1 MQQTINQSESAVM
14 NLLKDELDLF
24 KHMFSET
31 NELASHLDDIS
42 VDTILNLL
50 NARKQWIDD
59 LVLLENKRNTLS
71 VNSPRT
77 KRLLKEITAIT
88 RELIA
93 IDAKI
98 FDYLRLKKDNIIK
111 DMVKIADNKSR
122 SNQERYLRLKSPR
135 IVDIVQ
141 E

>member
-1 MQQTINQSESAVM
+1 MQTFKQTESIVM

-24 KHMFSET
+24 KRILSET
-31 NELASHLDDIS
+31 NEIAGHIDDIS

-50 NARKQWIDD
+50 NARKQWIEE
-59 LVLLENKRNTLS
+59 LALLEDKRTALS
-71 VNSPRT
+71 VNSPRSESLI
-77 KRLLKEITAIT
+77 REITDIT
-88 RELIA
+88 KELIA

-98 FDYLRLKKDNIIK
+98 FDYLRIKKENVIK
-111 DMVKIADNKSR
+111 DLVKLADNKKR
-122 SNQERYLRLKSPR
+122 SKNNSYLRSKSSR

>member
-1 MQQTINQSESAVM
+1 MQTFKQTESIVM

-24 KHMFSET
+24 KRILSET
-31 NELASHLDDIS
+31 NEIAGHIDDIS

-50 NARKQWIDD
+50 NARKQWIEE
-59 LVLLENKRNTLS
+59 LALLEDKRTALS
-71 VNSPRT
+71 VNSPRSESLI
-77 KRLLKEITAIT
+77 REITDIT
-88 RELIA
+88 KELIA

-98 FDYLRLKKDNIIK
+98 FDYLRVKKENVIK
-111 DMVKIADNKSR
+111 DLVKIADNKNR
-122 SNQERYLRLKSPR
+122 SKNNRYLRSKSSR

>member
-1 MQQTINQSESAVM
+1 MQTFKQTESIVM

-24 KHMFSET
+24 KRILSET
-31 NELASHLDDIS
+31 NEIAGHIDDIS

-50 NARKQWIDD
+50 NARKQWIEE
-59 LVLLENKRNTLS
+59 LALLEDKRTALS
-71 VNSPRT
+71 VNSPRSESLI
-77 KRLLKEITAIT
+77 REITDIT
-88 RELIA
+88 KELIA

-98 FDYLRLKKDNIIK
+98 FDYLRVKKENVIK
-111 DMVKIADNKSR
+111 DLVKIADNKKR
-122 SNQERYLRLKSPR
+122 SKNNSYLRSKSSR

>member
-1 MQQTINQSESAVM
+1 MQTFKQTESIVM

-24 KHMFSET
+24 KRILSET
-31 NELASHLDDIS
+31 NEIAGHIDDIS

-50 NARKQWIDD
+50 NARKQWIEE
-59 LVLLENKRNTLS
+59 LAPLEDKRTALS
-71 VNSPRT
+71 VNSPRSESLI
-77 KRLLKEITAIT
+77 REITDIT
-88 RELIA
+88 KELIA

-98 FDYLRLKKDNIIK
+98 FDYLRIKKENVIK
-111 DMVKIADNKSR
+111 DLVKIADNKNR
-122 SNQERYLRLKSPR
+122 SKNNRYLRSKSSR

>member
-1 MQQTINQSESAVM
+1 M

-24 KHMFSET
+24 KRILSET
-31 NELASHLDDIS
+31 NEIAGHIDGIS

-50 NARKQWIDD
+50 NARKQWIEE
-59 LVLLENKRNTLS
+59 LALLEDKRTALS
-71 VNSPRT
+71 VNSPRSESLI
-77 KRLLKEITAIT
+77 REITDIT
-88 RELIA
+88 KELIA

-98 FDYLRLKKDNIIK
+98 FDYLRIKKENVIK
-111 DMVKIADNKSR
+111 DLVKIADNKNR
-122 SNQERYLRLKSPR
+122 SKNNRYLRSKSSR

>member
-1 MQQTINQSESAVM
+1 MQTFKQTESIVM

-24 KHMFSET
+24 KRILSET
-31 NELASHLDDIS
+31 NEIAGHIDDIS

-50 NARKQWIDD
+50 NARKQWIEE
-59 LVLLENKRNTLS
+59 LALLEDKRTALS
-71 VNSPRT
+71 VNSPRSESLI
-77 KRLLKEITAIT
+77 REITDIT
-88 RELIA
+88 KELIA

-98 FDYLRLKKDNIIK
+98 FDYLRIKKENVIK
-111 DMVKIADNKSR
+111 DLVKIADNKNR
-122 SNQERYLRLKSPR
+122 SKNNRYLRSKSSR

>member
-1 MQQTINQSESAVM
+1 MQTFKQTESIVM

-24 KHMFSET
+24 KRILSET
-31 NELASHLDDIS
+31 NEIAGHIDGIS

-50 NARKQWIDD
+50 NARKQWIEE
-59 LVLLENKRNTLS
+59 LALLEDKRTALS
-71 VNSPRT
+71 VNSPRSESLI
-77 KRLLKEITAIT
+77 REITDIT
-88 RELIA
+88 KELIA

-98 FDYLRLKKDNIIK
+98 FDYLRIKKENVIK
-111 DMVKIADNKSR
+111 DLVKIADNKNR
-122 SNQERYLRLKSPR
+122 SKNNRYLRSKSSR

>member
-1 MQQTINQSESAVM
+1 M

-24 KHMFSET
+24 KRILSET
-31 NELASHLDDIS
+31 NEIAGHIDDIS

-50 NARKQWIDD
+50 NARKQWIEE
-59 LVLLENKRNTLS
+59 LALLEDKRTALS
-71 VNSPRT
+71 VNSPRSESLI
-77 KRLLKEITAIT
+77 REITDIT
-88 RELIA
+88 KELIA

-98 FDYLRLKKDNIIK
+98 FDYLRIKKENVIK
-111 DMVKIADNKSR
+111 DLVKIADNKNR
-122 SNQERYLRLKSPR
+122 SKNNRYLRSKSSR